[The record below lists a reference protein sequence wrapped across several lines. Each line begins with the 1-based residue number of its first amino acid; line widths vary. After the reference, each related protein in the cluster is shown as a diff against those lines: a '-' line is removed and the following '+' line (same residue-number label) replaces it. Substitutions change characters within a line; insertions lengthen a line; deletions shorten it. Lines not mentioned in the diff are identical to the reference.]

1 MEPESKATILVVED
15 DAGMQ
20 KVLALGLKK
29 MHYQVAL
36 ASNGRQALDLL
47 EAGDLDPDVVLM
59 DIRMPI
65 MTGLQALPRV
75 RELVPMSPVIMLTA
89 FGDLDTGLDAMKK
102 GAFDYLVKPSSLDRI
117 RETIEKALGYRAIL
131 QEKAREERRKEQ
143 YRLDLER
150 RVESTYQELGS
161 IYGRL
166 REMNLQ
172 TAHALAEAVE
182 AKDRYTKGH
191 CERVRWISE
200 RIGHFLG
207 LADDEIEQLEYAAL
221 LHDIGKIGIP
231 DSILLKRKD
240 LDERERQI
248 MRMHPIIGAQILST
262 VQTFARAAAAVRHH
276 HERWDGQGYP
286 EGARGEEIDRLA
298 RIIALADTF
307 DAMVTSRPYRQGIPV
322 EQALR
327 KLRELR
333 GSQFSPEVVD
343 AFFSSDLIDEY
354 VGLFHDSLAK
364 PDIITPD
371 DQNR

>member
-1 MEPESKATILVVED
+1 MESEPKATILVVED

-29 MHYQVAL
+29 MQYQVAL
-36 ASNGRQALDLL
+36 ASNGKQALDLL

-59 DIRMPI
+59 DIRMPV

-102 GAFDYLVKPSSLDRI
+102 GAFDYLVKPSSLEKI

-131 QEKAREERRKEQ
+131 QEKAQEERRKEQ

-172 TAHALAEAVE
+172 TAQALAEAVE

-231 DSILLKRKD
+231 DSILLKRRD

-298 RIIALADTF
+298 RIISLADTF

-327 KLRELR
+327 KLYELR

-343 AFFSSDLIDEY
+343 AFFSSGLIDEY
-354 VGLFHDSLAK
+354 VGLFHDSLVK
-364 PDIITPD
+364 PDTITPD
-371 DQNR
+371 D

>member
-1 MEPESKATILVVED
+1 MESEPKATILVVED

-29 MHYQVAL
+29 MQYQVAL
-36 ASNGRQALDLL
+36 ASNGKQALDLL

-59 DIRMPI
+59 DIRMPV

-102 GAFDYLVKPSSLDRI
+102 GAFDYLVKPSSLEKI

-131 QEKAREERRKEQ
+131 QEKAQEERRKEQ

-231 DSILLKRKD
+231 DSILLKRRD

-298 RIIALADTF
+298 RIISLADTF

-327 KLRELR
+327 KLHELR

-343 AFFSSDLIDEY
+343 AFFSSGLIDEY
-354 VGLFHDSLAK
+354 VGLFHDSLVK
-364 PDIITPD
+364 PDTITPD
-371 DQNR
+371 DQKR